1 MTERRAR
8 HKNATFS
15 DVHRWPI
22 RDQQQTTTSVWLVS
36 EISEGDDIS
45 TPIWKTVIWEHLNC
59 KDVPRTINTEF
70 SELVIFSKIVIA
82 IWSYLIFEYLLISPK
97 LINSLFIAT
106 QKQLSFSFWLQCKG
120 PKVGC
125 NTSLWRS
132 SRPGGAFEPTGFP
145 VQINFAWFLESFERL
160 DFGLEVPNPMQKPL

>member
-70 SELVIFSKIVIA
+70 SELVIFSKIVK
-82 IWSYLIFEYLLISPK
+82 LFDFEYLLISPK
-97 LINSLFIAT
+97 LINSLFIST

-120 PKVGC
+120 ALLGRKSWHFLTC
-125 NTSLWRS
+125 NLSEPS
-132 SRPGGAFEPTGFP
+132 SFWTQGYMATVIKE
-145 VQINFAWFLESFERL
+145 LEIIFFS
-160 DFGLEVPNPMQKPL
+160 NCKSTK